1 MLIIVLRVAA
11 CGSLVI
17 ARPRLMRSSARS
29 SRLDQ
34 AVGAERLLGIV
45 VIEIGFTTGGGN
57 PHSGERGSTAT
68 GLRDGELLD
77 RRAEALANQRDRR
90 QGNQTI
96 VVVIGPTEDRA
107 CH

>member
-11 CGSLVI
+11 CGSFVI

-34 AVGAERLLGIV
+34 AIGAKRLLGIV
-45 VIEIGFTTGGGN
+45 MMEIRFTAGGGN
-57 PHSGERGSTAT
+57 PDGGEGSGAAT
-68 GLRDGELLD
+68 RLRDRELLD
-77 RRAEALANQRDRR
+77 RGPEALANQRDRR
-90 QGNQTI
+90 QGDQTI
-96 VVVIGPTEDRA
+96 VVVVRPTEDRA